1 MSRVPDICFVGV
13 VTAGHQT
20 LGCGAAIVVVVV
32 MMLVGGC
39 GNGGCVVVVVVAV
52 GGVGG
57 DCDCGGVVC

>member
-39 GNGGCVVVVVVAV
+39 VVVVVIAV
-52 GGVGG
+52 GGAGG